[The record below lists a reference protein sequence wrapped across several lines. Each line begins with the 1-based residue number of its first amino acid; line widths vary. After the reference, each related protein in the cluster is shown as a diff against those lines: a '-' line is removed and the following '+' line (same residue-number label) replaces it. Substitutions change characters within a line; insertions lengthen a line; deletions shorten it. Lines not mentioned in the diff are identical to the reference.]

1 MLECLSKLV
10 IFADFINWFRKN
22 LSNDII
28 SAVTVMRTYQYDLRE
43 QFGRQLEALRTY
55 LHLLRVGIIS

>member
-1 MLECLSKLV
+1 MSEQV
-10 IFADFINWFRKN
+10 GDIWFRKN
-22 LSNDII
+22 LSSDVV